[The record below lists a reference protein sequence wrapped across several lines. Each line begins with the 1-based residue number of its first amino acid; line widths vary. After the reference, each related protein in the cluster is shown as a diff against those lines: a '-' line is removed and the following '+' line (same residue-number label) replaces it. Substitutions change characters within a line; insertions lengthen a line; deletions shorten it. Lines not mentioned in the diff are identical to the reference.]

1 MASQV
6 ESRKTF
12 YVVQGFTK
20 EAAGLRMDAPIQA
33 LTEAS
38 ALKTAERLS
47 ERKAS
52 VLAFARTG
60 NPATGEFDDPIVLAS
75 YGRPIGDGVEDL
87 PF

>member
-1 MASQV
+1 MASQA
-6 ESRKTF
+6 ESKKTY
-12 YVVQGFTK
+12 YVVQSFSE

-47 ERKAS
+47 ERKVS

-60 NPATGEFDDPIVLAS
+60 DPATGEFDEPVVLAS
-75 YGRPIGDGVEDL
+75 YGRPIGDSMEDL